1 MEWNVKIGKKV
12 KQELEIN
19 YSDPIYCEICGNWID
34 EDIKYC
40 NDCGEFVCGTKER
53 EE

>member
-1 MEWNVKIGKKV
+1 MALPETWRK
-12 KQELEIN
+12 EMSATLERN
-19 YSDPIYCEICGNWID
+19 PIYCEICGNWID